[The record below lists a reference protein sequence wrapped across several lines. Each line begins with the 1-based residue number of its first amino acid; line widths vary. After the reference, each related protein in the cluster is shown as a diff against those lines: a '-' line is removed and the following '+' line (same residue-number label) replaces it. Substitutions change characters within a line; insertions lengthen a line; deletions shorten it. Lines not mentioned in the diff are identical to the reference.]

1 MALAITAISILKIRL
16 LGVNRK
22 PSNIPAKNPGKMKSR
37 PMKSTFRYSAPL
49 PYPST
54 NDPTIVVVTATM
66 AEVAATQRI
75 GNIQLFR
82 DVVFWTKL
90 LVTIMLITGA

>member
-16 LGVNRK
+16 VGTNRY
-22 PSNIPAKNPGKMKSR
+22 PSNTPAKNPRKMKSR
-37 PMKSTFRYSAPL
+37 PMKSNFRYSAPL
-49 PYPST
+49 PYSIT

-66 AEVAATQRI
+66 ADVAATQRI

-82 DVVFWTKL
+82 DEVFWTKL